1 MSKHVDVT
9 RSKKKINEYPTTL
22 LMVLEAVLGLFFSGF
37 GLNATPALG
46 CLTEGKIEFAAQQ
59 IR

>member
-1 MSKHVDVT
+1 
-9 RSKKKINEYPTTL
+9 
-22 LMVLEAVLGLFFSGF
+22 MVLEAVFGLFFSGF